1 MKQRRKWLAIT
12 LAAVILGTVA
22 AGAGC
27 PLAGAAANTQSPAN
41 PGQVFL
47 DKLAGVLGIDRA
59 KLDAALKTAANKT
72 IDQALQE
79 GQITQQQA
87 EQMRSRISQGFPFW
101 MKMGGGKNGAMGGF
115 KATLKPLADALG
127 MAPQDVISALGS
139 GRKVSDLAASKGM
152 TVTQVQDKMLAAIK
166 ARLAQTVKG
175 GKLTQAQADQAYS
188 KIQHNIASGNW
199 INQLQNGC
207 QGFQRRNQGQPQQ
220 QAS

>member
-1 MKQRRKWLAIT
+1 MKQWKKWLVTA

-22 AGAGC
+22 AGSAV
-27 PLAGAAANTQSPAN
+27 AANTQSPAN

-47 DKLAGVLGIDRA
+47 DKLAGALGIDRA
-59 KLDAALKTAANKT
+59 KLDAALKTAANQT

-87 EQMRSRISQGFPFW
+87 DQMRSHIIQGFPFFW

-115 KATLKPLADALG
+115 KTTLKPLADALG
-127 MAPQDVISALGS
+127 MAPQDVISALSS
-139 GRKVSDLAASKGM
+139 GKKVSDLAASKGM
-152 TVTQVQDKMLAAIK
+152 TVTQVQDKILAAVK
-166 ARLAQTVKG
+166 ARLGQAVKS

-188 KIQHNIASGNW
+188 KLQQNIASGNW

-207 QGFQRRNQGQPQQ
+207 QGFQGRNQGQPQQ